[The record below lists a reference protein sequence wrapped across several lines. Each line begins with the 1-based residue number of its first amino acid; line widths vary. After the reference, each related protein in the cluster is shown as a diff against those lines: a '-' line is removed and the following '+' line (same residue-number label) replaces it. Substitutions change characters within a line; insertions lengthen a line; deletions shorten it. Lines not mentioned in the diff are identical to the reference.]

1 MKVHNDIMLSLNSSD
16 NVVLVL
22 LNYTSAFD
30 TVNHNLLLSRLK
42 SVFGIAG
49 SVLKL
54 SKSYLC
60 YRAQFS
66 SVKQSPSTSLDLLIG
81 VPLGSVVPISD

>member
-1 MKVHNDIMLSLNSSD
+1 MKAHNDIMLSLNSGD

-42 SVFGIAG
+42 SVLELQ
-49 SVLKL
+49 VLF
-54 SKSYLC
+54 C
-60 YRAQFS
+60 F
-66 SVKQSPSTSLDLLIG
+66 VHVISL
-81 VPLGSVVPISD
+81 